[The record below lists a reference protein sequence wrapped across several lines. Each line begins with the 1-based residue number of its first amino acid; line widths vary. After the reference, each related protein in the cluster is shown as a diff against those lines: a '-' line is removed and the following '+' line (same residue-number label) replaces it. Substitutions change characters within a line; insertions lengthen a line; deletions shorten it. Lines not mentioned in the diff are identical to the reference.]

1 MISSETR
8 FTRFAGIAKPMPME
22 PAVWVLEAV
31 EAIDELMPI
40 TCPAALKVGPPE
52 LPGLIAASICTALV
66 TMALLF
72 SSSITVTGRFSAET
86 MPVVTV
92 PS

>member
-1 MISSETR
+1 MISSATR

-40 TCPAALKVGPPE
+40 T
-52 LPGLIAASICTALV
+52 
-66 TMALLF
+66 
-72 SSSITVTGRFSAET
+72 
-86 MPVVTV
+86 
-92 PS
+92 